1 MEKNINS
8 NMAGLYFE
16 DNIGIFEKRTYYPM
30 DYNPATDTN
39 FMSELSWDESWE
51 DNMPPRLFWNS
62 SLMRD
67 PFTTDT
73 FYYAEINHPTMGKA
87 IFGASRNRG
96 YVWQFYNEKDVK
108 ISLRHSF
115 GEQYKDMLKDG
126 YIVIKKGHN
135 TVTKD

>member
-1 MEKNINS
+1 MRLLLIMFNS
-8 NMAGLYFE
+8 
-16 DNIGIFEKRTYYPM
+16 
-30 DYNPATDTN
+30 
-39 FMSELSWDESWE
+39 SE

-67 PFTTDT
+67 PFTTDA

-108 ISLRHSF
+108 ISLCHSF

-135 TVTKD
+135 TITKD